1 LGVNVYKVY
10 RDNVKS
16 HKEVV
21 NMFKPLF
28 FLAMVL
34 VGYLA
39 QFVDGTLGM
48 GYGVFSASLLVS
60 IGLYPVVA
68 SASVH
73 TAEVFTTLLSGVSHF
88 KLGNV
93 KRDLVLSLAIP
104 GVIGGV
110 AGAYFLASVPGK
122 TIKPFVAIVL
132 LMMGLL
138 ILYRFLVRK
147 NPITPQKNGYS
158 YWKLTLLGLAA
169 GFMDAVGGGGWGP
182 IATPSLILD
191 GNGEPRQVV
200 GSVNLVEFFVTVAET
215 LTFLITVGPEAFRW
229 DIVVALLIGGA
240 IAAPLA
246 AFTCKKLPHKAL
258 GSLIGVA
265 LVGLNVRTLLSFF
278 M

>member
-1 LGVNVYKVY
+1 ML
-10 RDNVKS
+10 
-16 HKEVV
+16 
-21 NMFKPLF
+21 KPLF
-28 FLAMVL
+28 FLAMVI

-60 IGLYPVVA
+60 IGLYPVIA

-73 TAEVFTTLLSGVSHF
+73 TAEVFTTLLSGAFHF
-88 KLGNV
+88 RLGNV

-110 AGAYFLASVPGK
+110 AGAYLLASVPGK
-122 TIKPFVAIVL
+122 TIKPFVAVIL
-132 LMMGLL
+132 LTMGLL

-147 NPITPQKNGYS
+147 NPITPGNNGHS
-158 YWKLTLLGLAA
+158 RTKLTLLGLVA

-182 IATPSLILD
+182 IATPSLILS
-191 GNGEPRQVV
+191 GNDEPRQIV
-200 GSVNLVEFFVTVAET
+200 GSINLVEFFVTVAET

-240 IAAPLA
+240 MAAPTA
-246 AFTCKKLPHKAL
+246 AFVCKKLPAKAL
-258 GSLIGVA
+258 GGLIGVA
-265 LVGLNVRTLLSFF
+265 LIGLNVRTLLTFV

>member
-1 LGVNVYKVY
+1 
-10 RDNVKS
+10 
-16 HKEVV
+16 
-21 NMFKPLF
+21 MFRPLF
-28 FLAMVL
+28 FLAMVI

-73 TAEVFTTLLSGVSHF
+73 MAEIVTTLISGISHF

-104 GVIGGV
+104 GIIGGV
-110 AGAYFLASVPGK
+110 AGAYFLASVPGQA
-122 TIKPFVAIVL
+122 IKPFVAVSL
-132 LMMGLL
+132 LIMGLL

-147 NPITPQKNGYS
+147 NPITPEKNGYS
-158 YWKLTLLGLAA
+158 RWKLTLLGLAA

-191 GNGEPRQVV
+191 GNGKPHQVV
-200 GSVNLVEFFVTVAET
+200 GSVNLVEFFVTLAET
-215 LTFLITVGPEAFRW
+215 ITFALTIGLEAFRR
-229 DIVVALLIGGA
+229 DIVVALLVGGV
-240 IAAPLA
+240 IAAPVA
-246 AFTCKKLPHKAL
+246 AWVCKKLPHRTM
-258 GSLIGVA
+258 GILIGV
-265 LVGLNVRTLLSFF
+265 LLIPLNVRTLVLTFVK
-278 M
+278 

>member
-1 LGVNVYKVY
+1 
-10 RDNVKS
+10 
-16 HKEVV
+16 
-21 NMFKPLF
+21 MFKPLF
-28 FLAMVL
+28 FIAMVI

-60 IGLYPVVA
+60 IGLYPVIA

-73 TAEVFTTLLSGVSHF
+73 TAEVFTTLLSGAFHF
-88 KLGNV
+88 RFGNV

-122 TIKPFVAIVL
+122 TIKPFVAVIL

-138 ILYRFLVRK
+138 ILYRFLVKK
-147 NPITPQKNGYS
+147 NPITPENNGHS
-158 YWKLTLLGLAA
+158 RGKLTLLGLVA

-182 IATPSLILD
+182 IATPSLILAGSD
-191 GNGEPRQVV
+191 EPRQVV
-200 GSVNLVEFFVTVAET
+200 GSINLVEFFVTVAET
-215 LTFLITVGPEAFRW
+215 LTFLIIVGPEAFRW
-229 DIVVALLIGGA
+229 DIVVSLLIGGA
-240 IAAPLA
+240 IAAPTA
-246 AFTCKKLPHKAL
+246 AFLCKKLPAKAL

-265 LVGLNVRTLLSFF
+265 LVGLNVRTLLSLV

>member
-1 LGVNVYKVY
+1 
-10 RDNVKS
+10 
-16 HKEVV
+16 
-21 NMFKPLF
+21 MFKPLF
-28 FLAMVL
+28 FLAMIA

-73 TAEVFTTLLSGVSHF
+73 MAEIFTTLLSGVSHF

-93 KRDLVLSLAIP
+93 KRDLVVSLAVP

-110 AGAYFLASVPGK
+110 AGAYFLASVPGR
-122 TIKPFVAIVL
+122 TIKPFVAAIL
-132 LMMGLL
+132 LMMGLV
-138 ILYRFLVRK
+138 ILYRFLARK
-147 NPITPQKNGYS
+147 NPIPSGNSSHSRG
-158 YWKLTLLGLAA
+158 KLTLLGFVA

-182 IATPSLILD
+182 IATPSLILG
-191 GNGEPRQVV
+191 GNDEPRQVV

-240 IAAPLA
+240 VAAPTA
-246 AFTCKKLPHKAL
+246 AFLCKKLPHKAL

-265 LVGLNVRTLLSFF
+265 LIGFNVRTLLKLI

>member
-1 LGVNVYKVY
+1 
-10 RDNVKS
+10 
-16 HKEVV
+16 
-21 NMFKPLF
+21 MFKPLF
-28 FLAMVL
+28 LIAMVI

-60 IGLYPVVA
+60 IGLYPVIA

-73 TAEVFTTLLSGVSHF
+73 TAEVFTTLLSGAFHF
-88 KLGNV
+88 RFGNV

-122 TIKPFVAIVL
+122 TIKPFVAVIL

-138 ILYRFLVRK
+138 ILYRFLVKK
-147 NPITPQKNGYS
+147 NPITPENNGHS
-158 YWKLTLLGLAA
+158 RGKLTLLGLVA

-182 IATPSLILD
+182 IATPSLILA
-191 GNGEPRQVV
+191 GNDEPRQVV
-200 GSVNLVEFFVTVAET
+200 GSINLVEFFVTVAET

-240 IAAPLA
+240 IAAPTA
-246 AFTCKKLPHKAL
+246 AFLCKKLPAKAL

-265 LVGLNVRTLLSFF
+265 LVGLNMRTLLSLV

>member
-1 LGVNVYKVY
+1 
-10 RDNVKS
+10 
-16 HKEVV
+16 
-21 NMFKPLF
+21 MFKPLF
-28 FLAMVL
+28 FLGMVI

-73 TAEVFTTLLSGVSHF
+73 MAEIFTTLLSGAFHF

-122 TIKPFVAIVL
+122 TIKPFVAAIL

-147 NPITPQKNGYS
+147 NPITSENGS
-158 YWKLTLLGLAA
+158 HSRGKLTLLGLVA

-182 IATPSLILD
+182 IATPSLILS
-191 GNGEPRQVV
+191 GNDEPRQVV
-200 GSVNLVEFFVTVAET
+200 GSINLVEFFVTLAAT

-240 IAAPLA
+240 IAAPMA
-246 AFTCKKLPHKAL
+246 AFLCKKLPAKAL
-258 GSLIGVA
+258 GGLIGVA
-265 LVGLNVRTLLSFF
+265 LIGLNVRTLLKFV

>member
-1 LGVNVYKVY
+1 
-10 RDNVKS
+10 
-16 HKEVV
+16 
-21 NMFKPLF
+21 MFKPLF
-28 FLAMVL
+28 FIAMVI

-60 IGLYPVVA
+60 IGLYPVIA

-73 TAEVFTTLLSGVSHF
+73 TAEVFTTLLSGAFHF
-88 KLGNV
+88 RFGNV

-122 TIKPFVAIVL
+122 TIKPFVAVIL

-138 ILYRFLVRK
+138 ILYRFLVKK
-147 NPITPQKNGYS
+147 NPITPENNGHS
-158 YWKLTLLGLAA
+158 RGKLTLLGLVA

-182 IATPSLILD
+182 IATPSLILAGSD
-191 GNGEPRQVV
+191 EPRQVV
-200 GSVNLVEFFVTVAET
+200 GSINLVEFFVTVAET
-215 LTFLITVGPEAFRW
+215 LTFLIIVGPEAFRW

-240 IAAPLA
+240 IAAPTA
-246 AFTCKKLPHKAL
+246 AFLCKKLPAKAL

-265 LVGLNVRTLLSFF
+265 LVGLNVRTLLSLV

>member
-1 LGVNVYKVY
+1 
-10 RDNVKS
+10 
-16 HKEVV
+16 
-21 NMFKPLF
+21 MFKPLF
-28 FLAMVL
+28 LIAMVI

-60 IGLYPVVA
+60 IGLYPVIA

-73 TAEVFTTLLSGVSHF
+73 TAEVFTTLLSGAFHF
-88 KLGNV
+88 RFGNV

-122 TIKPFVAIVL
+122 TIKPFVAVIL

-138 ILYRFLVRK
+138 ILYRFLVKK
-147 NPITPQKNGYS
+147 NPITPKNNGYS
-158 YWKLTLLGLAA
+158 RGKLTLLGLVA

-182 IATPSLILD
+182 IATPSLILAGSD
-191 GNGEPRQVV
+191 EPRQVV
-200 GSVNLVEFFVTVAET
+200 GSINLVEFFVTVAET

-240 IAAPLA
+240 IAAPTA
-246 AFTCKKLPHKAL
+246 AFLCKKLPAKAL

-265 LVGLNVRTLLSFF
+265 LVGLNMRTLLSLV

>member
-1 LGVNVYKVY
+1 
-10 RDNVKS
+10 
-16 HKEVV
+16 
-21 NMFKPLF
+21 MFKPLF
-28 FLAMVL
+28 FLGMVL

-73 TAEVFTTLLSGVSHF
+73 TAEIFTTLLSGVSHF

-246 AFTCKKLPHKAL
+246 AFICKKLPHKAL

>member
-1 LGVNVYKVY
+1 
-10 RDNVKS
+10 
-16 HKEVV
+16 
-21 NMFKPLF
+21 MFKPLF
-28 FLAMVL
+28 FLGMVL

-60 IGLYPVVA
+60 IGLYPVIA

-73 TAEVFTTLLSGVSHF
+73 TAEIFTTLLSGVSHF

-122 TIKPFVAIVL
+122 TIKPFVAAIL
-132 LMMGLL
+132 LAMGLL
-138 ILYRFLVRK
+138 ILYRVLLQK
-147 NPITPQKNGYS
+147 NPIPSVNKGHS
-158 YWKLTLLGLAA
+158 RVKLTLLGLVA

-182 IATPSLILD
+182 IATPSLILS
-191 GNGEPRQVV
+191 GNDEPRQVV
-200 GSVNLVEFFVTVAET
+200 GSINLVEFFVTLAET
-215 LTFLITVGPEAFRW
+215 LTFLIMIGPEAFRW

-240 IAAPLA
+240 VAAPTA
-246 AFTCKKLPHKAL
+246 AFLCKKLPQKVL
-258 GSLIGVA
+258 VSLIGVA
-265 LVGLNVRTLLSFF
+265 LIGLNIRTLLQFII
-278 M
+278 

>member
-1 LGVNVYKVY
+1 ML
-10 RDNVKS
+10 
-16 HKEVV
+16 
-21 NMFKPLF
+21 KPLF
-28 FLAMVL
+28 FLAMVI

-60 IGLYPVVA
+60 IGLYPVIA

-73 TAEVFTTLLSGVSHF
+73 TAEIFTTLLSGAFHF
-88 KLGNV
+88 RLGNV

-110 AGAYFLASVPGK
+110 AGAYLLASVPGK
-122 TIKPFVAIVL
+122 TIKPFVAVIL

-147 NPITPQKNGYS
+147 NPIASENNGHS
-158 YWKLTLLGLAA
+158 QVKLTLLGLAA

-182 IATPSLILD
+182 IATPSLILS
-191 GNGEPRQVV
+191 GNDEPRQVV
-200 GSVNLVEFFVTVAET
+200 GSINLVEFFVTVAET

-240 IAAPLA
+240 MAAPTA
-246 AFTCKKLPHKAL
+246 AFLCKKLPAKAL
-258 GSLIGVA
+258 GGLIGVA
-265 LVGLNVRTLLSFF
+265 LIGLNVRTLLTFV

>member
-1 LGVNVYKVY
+1 
-10 RDNVKS
+10 
-16 HKEVV
+16 
-21 NMFKPLF
+21 MFKPLF
-28 FLAMVL
+28 FLAMVI

-73 TAEVFTTLLSGVSHF
+73 TAEIFTTLLSGTFHF
-88 KLGNV
+88 RLGNV

-104 GVIGGV
+104 GVAGGV

-122 TIKPFVAIVL
+122 TIKPFVAVIL
-132 LMMGLL
+132 LTMGFV

-147 NPITPQKNGYS
+147 NPIPSENNGHS
-158 YWKLTLLGLAA
+158 RWKLTLLGLVA

-182 IATPSLILD
+182 VATPSLILS
-191 GNGEPRQVV
+191 GNDEPRQVV

-215 LTFLITVGPEAFRW
+215 LTFLFTVGPEAFRW
-229 DIVVALLIGGA
+229 DIVAALLIGGA
-240 IAAPLA
+240 IAAPTA
-246 AFTCKKLPHKAL
+246 AFLCKKLPAKAL
-258 GSLIGVA
+258 GGLIGVA
-265 LVGLNVRTLLSFF
+265 LIGFNIRTLLKFV

>member
-1 LGVNVYKVY
+1 
-10 RDNVKS
+10 
-16 HKEVV
+16 
-21 NMFKPLF
+21 MFKPLF
-28 FLAMVL
+28 FLGMVV

-60 IGLYPVVA
+60 IGLYPVIA

-73 TAEVFTTLLSGVSHF
+73 TAEIFTTLLSGVSHF

-122 TIKPFVAIVL
+122 TIKPFVAAIL
-132 LMMGLL
+132 LAMGLL
-138 ILYRFLVRK
+138 ILYRVLLRK
-147 NPITPQKNGYS
+147 NPIPSENNGHS
-158 YWKLTLLGLAA
+158 RVKLTLLGLVA

-182 IATPSLILD
+182 IATPSLILS
-191 GNGEPRQVV
+191 GNDEPRQVV
-200 GSVNLVEFFVTVAET
+200 GSVNLVEFFVTLAET
-215 LTFLITVGPEAFRW
+215 LTFLIMIGPEAFRW

-258 GSLIGVA
+258 GGLIGVA
-265 LVGLNVRTLLSFF
+265 LVGLNVRTLLSFVI
-278 M
+278 

>member
-1 LGVNVYKVY
+1 
-10 RDNVKS
+10 
-16 HKEVV
+16 
-21 NMFKPLF
+21 MFKPLF
-28 FLAMVL
+28 FLAMVI

-60 IGLYPVVA
+60 IGLYPVIA

-73 TAEVFTTLLSGVSHF
+73 TAEVFTTLLSGVFHF

-122 TIKPFVAIVL
+122 TIKPFAAVIL

-147 NPITPQKNGYS
+147 NPIPTGNNGYS
-158 YWKLTLLGLAA
+158 RWKLTLLGLIA

-182 IATPSLILD
+182 IATPSLILGGD
-191 GNGEPRQVV
+191 DEPRQVV
-200 GSVNLVEFFVTVAET
+200 GSINLIEFFVTVAET

-240 IAAPLA
+240 IAAPTA
-246 AFTCKKLPHKAL
+246 AFLCRKLPDKAL

-265 LVGLNVRTLLSFF
+265 LIGLNTRTLLKLI

>member
-1 LGVNVYKVY
+1 
-10 RDNVKS
+10 
-16 HKEVV
+16 
-21 NMFKPLF
+21 MFKPLF
-28 FLAMVL
+28 FLGMVV

-60 IGLYPVVA
+60 IGLYPVIA

-73 TAEVFTTLLSGVSHF
+73 TAEIFTTFLSGVSHF

-122 TIKPFVAIVL
+122 TIKPFVAAIL
-132 LMMGLL
+132 LAMGLL
-138 ILYRFLVRK
+138 ILYRVLLRK
-147 NPITPQKNGYS
+147 NPIPSENNGHS
-158 YWKLTLLGLAA
+158 RVKLTLLGLVA

-182 IATPSLILD
+182 IATPSLILS
-191 GNGEPRQVV
+191 GNDEPRQVV
-200 GSVNLVEFFVTVAET
+200 GSVNLVEFFVTLAET
-215 LTFLITVGPEAFRW
+215 LTFLIMIGPEAFRW

-258 GSLIGVA
+258 GGLIGVA
-265 LVGLNVRTLLSFF
+265 LVGLNVRTLLSFVI
-278 M
+278 

>member
-1 LGVNVYKVY
+1 
-10 RDNVKS
+10 
-16 HKEVV
+16 
-21 NMFKPLF
+21 MFKPLF
-28 FLAMVL
+28 FLAMVI

-60 IGLYPVVA
+60 IGLYPVIA

-110 AGAYFLASVPGK
+110 AGAYFLASVPGE
-122 TIKPFVAIVL
+122 TIKPFVAAIL
-132 LMMGLL
+132 LMMGLV

-147 NPITPQKNGYS
+147 NPITSESNGHS
-158 YWKLTLLGLAA
+158 RGKLTLLGFVA

-182 IATPSLILD
+182 IATPSLILS
-191 GNGEPRQVV
+191 GNDEPRQVV

-215 LTFLITVGPEAFRW
+215 LTFLIIVGPEAFRW
-229 DIVVALLIGGA
+229 DIVVALLVGGS
-240 IAAPLA
+240 IAAPTA
-246 AFTCKKLPHKAL
+246 AFLCRKLPAKAL

-265 LVGLNVRTLLSFF
+265 LIGLNIRTLLKFV

>member
-1 LGVNVYKVY
+1 
-10 RDNVKS
+10 
-16 HKEVV
+16 
-21 NMFKPLF
+21 MFKPLF
-28 FLAMVL
+28 FIAML
-34 VGYLA
+34 IVGYLA

-60 IGLYPVVA
+60 IGLYPVIA

-73 TAEVFTTLLSGVSHF
+73 TAEIFTTLLSGAFHF

-93 KRDLVLSLAIP
+93 KRDLVLSLVIP

-122 TIKPFVAIVL
+122 TIKPFVAAIL

-138 ILYRFLVRK
+138 ILYRFLVQK
-147 NPITPQKNGYS
+147 NPITSENNSHSRG
-158 YWKLTLLGLAA
+158 KLTLLGLVA

-182 IATPSLILD
+182 IATPSLILGGSD
-191 GNGEPRQVV
+191 EPRTVV

-240 IAAPLA
+240 IAAPTA
-246 AFTCKKLPHKAL
+246 AFLCKKLPAKAL
-258 GSLIGVA
+258 GSLIGVT
-265 LVGLNVRTLLSFF
+265 LIGLNIRTLLNFV